1 MSAFDP
7 KADIA
12 WSATPFQYP
21 SLSRY
26 DLLLS
31 IGVAMRRRDFITLL
45 GSVAVWRPVTAGA
58 QSAMPVVGLL
68 GSSSSDKS
76 VHMTLALRAG
86 LNESGFI
93 DGKNVAIE
101 YRWAHD
107 NYDSLP
113 ALMADLVKRQVVGIV
128 TIGAEQSALAAKAAT
143 NKIPIVFV
151 IDGDPVSIGLVDS
164 INRPGGNVTGMSLMS
179 SALESK
185 RLELL
190 SELMPKGTKIAIL
203 VNPDYPDT
211 DFQLGSVET
220 AASNIGQ
227 KIYVL
232 SARTERELNTAFMTA
247 VEQQASALLV
257 AADPFFN
264 RSRDHIISLAARFK
278 LPAIY
283 DSREFV
289 VAGGLVSYGASVAVA
304 HHGAGI
310 YIGKI
315 LKGVKPAELPVQLP
329 TKFEL
334 VINLKVAKAI
344 GLEITPTFLAR
355 TDEIIE

>member
-1 MSAFDP
+1 
-7 KADIA
+7 
-12 WSATPFQYP
+12 
-21 SLSRY
+21 
-26 DLLLS
+26 
-31 IGVAMRRRDFITLL
+31 MRRRNFITLL
-45 GSVAVWRPVTAGA
+45 GSAAVWRPLTAVA
-58 QSAMPVVGLL
+58 QSAVPVIGLL

-76 VHMTLALRAG
+76 VLMTRALRAG
-86 LNESGFI
+86 LNESGFNE
-93 DGKNVAIE
+93 GKDVAIE

-211 DFQLGSVET
+211 DLQFGKCRNGGKQYWTKDLCPKRSH
-220 AASNIGQ
+220 
-227 KIYVL
+227 
-232 SARTERELNTAFMTA
+232 RTRIRHCL
-247 VEQQASALLV
+247 
-257 AADPFFN
+257 
-264 RSRDHIISLAARFK
+264 
-278 LPAIY
+278 Y
-283 DSREFV
+283 DSRRA
-289 VAGGLVSYGASVAVA
+289 AG
-304 HHGAGI
+304 
-310 YIGKI
+310 
-315 LKGVKPAELPVQLP
+315 Q
-329 TKFEL
+329 
-334 VINLKVAKAI
+334 
-344 GLEITPTFLAR
+344 R
-355 TDEIIE
+355 TSRRCGSIF

>member
-1 MSAFDP
+1 M
-7 KADIA
+7 
-12 WSATPFQYP
+12 
-21 SLSRY
+21 
-26 DLLLS
+26 S
-31 IGVAMRRRDFITLL
+31 IGVVMRRRDFITLL
-45 GSVAVWRPVTAGA
+45 GSVAVWRPLTAGA
-58 QSAMPVVGLL
+58 QSAVSVIGLL

-76 VHMTLALRAG
+76 VHMTRALLTG
-86 LNESGFI
+86 LSESGFV
-93 DGKNVAIE
+93 DGRDLAIE

-107 NYDSLP
+107 NYDSFP
-113 ALMADLVKRQVVGIV
+113 ALIADLVKLQVAGIV

-179 SALESK
+179 SALEVK
-185 RLELL
+185 RLEVL
-190 SELMPKGTKIAIL
+190 SELVPKDTKIAIL

-232 SARTERELNTAFMTA
+232 NARTERELSTAFMTA
-247 VEQQASALLV
+247 VEQQAGALLV
-257 AADPFFN
+257 AADPFFR
-264 RSRDHIISLAARFK
+264 RSRDQIISLAARFK
-278 LPAIY
+278 VPAIY
-283 DSREFV
+283 ESREFV
-289 VAGGLVSYGASVAVA
+289 VAGGLISYGASVAAA

-315 LKGVKPAELPVQLP
+315 LKGVKPADLPVQLP
-329 TKFEL
+329 TTFEL

-344 GLEITPTFLAR
+344 GLEIAPTFLAR

>member
-1 MSAFDP
+1 
-7 KADIA
+7 
-12 WSATPFQYP
+12 
-21 SLSRY
+21 
-26 DLLLS
+26 
-31 IGVAMRRRDFITLL
+31 MRRRDFITLL
-45 GSVAVWRPVTAGA
+45 GSATVWPPLTAVAH
-58 QSAMPVVGLL
+58 SAVPIIGVL

-76 VHMTLALRAG
+76 LHMTRALRVG
-86 LNESGFI
+86 LNESGLNE
-93 DGKNVAIE
+93 GKDVAIE

-107 NYDSLP
+107 NYDSFP

-151 IDGDPVSIGLVDS
+151 IDCDPVSIGLVDS

-179 SALESK
+179 SALEAK
-185 RLELL
+185 RLEIL

-211 DFQLGSVET
+211 DAQLGSVET
-220 AASNIGQ
+220 AASNNGQ
-227 KIYVL
+227 KIQVL
-232 SARTERELNTAFMTA
+232 NASNERELRTAFMTV
-247 VEQQASALLV
+247 VEQQAGAVLV

-264 RSRDHIISLAARFK
+264 RAQDQIISLAARFGV
-278 LPAIY
+278 PAIY

-289 VAGGLVSYGASVAVA
+289 VAGGLISYGASIAAA
-304 HHGAGI
+304 HRGAGI
-310 YIGKI
+310 YVGKI
-315 LKGVKPAELPVQLP
+315 LRGVSPADLPVQLP

-334 VINLKVAKAI
+334 AINLKTAKAI
-344 GLEITPTFLAR
+344 GLEIAPTFLAR

>member
-1 MSAFDP
+1 
-7 KADIA
+7 
-12 WSATPFQYP
+12 
-21 SLSRY
+21 
-26 DLLLS
+26 
-31 IGVAMRRRDFITLL
+31 MRRRDFITLIGTAAAWPL
-45 GSVAVWRPVTAGA
+45 AAGA
-58 QSAMPVVGLL
+58 QSAVSVIGLL

-76 VHMTLALRAG
+76 VHMTRALRAG
-86 LNESGFI
+86 LNEAGFI
-93 DGKNVAIE
+93 ESKDVTIE

-107 NYDSLP
+107 NYDGFP
-113 ALMADLVKRQVVGIV
+113 ALIADLVKRQVAGIV

-164 INRPGGNVTGMSLMS
+164 INRPGGNITGMSLMS
-179 SALESK
+179 SMLEAK

-220 AASNIGQ
+220 AASDIGQ
-227 KIYVL
+227 EIYVL
-232 SARTERELNTAFMTA
+232 NARTERELSTAFMTA
-247 VEQQASALLV
+247 VEQQAGALLV

-264 RSRDHIISLAARFK
+264 RSRDQIISLAARFK
-278 LPAIY
+278 VPAIY

-289 VAGGLVSYGASVAVA
+289 VAGGLISYGASVEAA

-315 LKGVKPAELPVQLP
+315 LKGVKPADLPVQLP

>member
-1 MSAFDP
+1 
-7 KADIA
+7 
-12 WSATPFQYP
+12 
-21 SLSRY
+21 
-26 DLLLS
+26 
-31 IGVAMRRRDFITLL
+31 MRRRDFIALV
-45 GSVAVWRPVTAGA
+45 GSAAAIPLAARA
-58 QSAMPVVGLL
+58 QQPALPVVGFLSS
-68 GSSSSDKS
+68 GSKESDTS
-76 VHMTLALRAG
+76 RLTAFWRG
-86 LNESGFI
+86 LNETGYVE
-93 DGKNVAIE
+93 GRNVASE

-107 NYDSLP
+107 NYDSFP
-113 ALMADLVKRQVVGIV
+113 ALTADLVKRQVAGIV
-128 TIGAEQSALAAKAAT
+128 TIGGEQSALAAKAAT

-227 KIYVL
+227 TIHVL
-232 SARTERELNTAFMTA
+232 NARTERELSTAFMA
-247 VEQQASALLV
+247 VVEQRAGAVLV

-264 RSRDHIISLAARFK
+264 RARDQIVALAARFEV
-278 LPAIY
+278 PAIY
-283 DSREFV
+283 ESREFV
-289 VAGGLVSYGASVAVA
+289 VAGGLISYGASVAAA

-310 YIGKI
+310 YVGEI
-315 LKGVKPAELPVQLP
+315 LKGAKPADLPVQQP

-334 VINLKVAKAI
+334 VINLKIAKAI
-344 GLEITPTFLAR
+344 GLEIAPTFLAR

>member
-1 MSAFDP
+1 
-7 KADIA
+7 
-12 WSATPFQYP
+12 
-21 SLSRY
+21 
-26 DLLLS
+26 
-31 IGVAMRRRDFITLL
+31 MRRRDFITLIGTAAAWPL
-45 GSVAVWRPVTAGA
+45 AAGA
-58 QSAMPVVGLL
+58 QSAVSVIGLL

-76 VHMTLALRAG
+76 VHMTRALRAG
-86 LNESGFI
+86 LNEAGFI
-93 DGKNVAIE
+93 ESKDVTIE

-107 NYDSLP
+107 NYDSFP
-113 ALMADLVKRQVVGIV
+113 ALIADLVKRQVAGIV

-164 INRPGGNVTGMSLMS
+164 INRPGGNITGMSLMS
-179 SALESK
+179 SMLEAK

-220 AASNIGQ
+220 AASDIGQ
-227 KIYVL
+227 EIYVL
-232 SARTERELNTAFMTA
+232 NARTEPELSTAFMTA
-247 VEQQASALLV
+247 VEQQAGALLV

-264 RSRDHIISLAARFK
+264 RSRDQIISLAARFK
-278 LPAIY
+278 VPAIY

-289 VAGGLVSYGASVAVA
+289 VAGGLISYGASVEAA

-315 LKGVKPAELPVQLP
+315 LKGVKPADLPVQLP

>member
-1 MSAFDP
+1 
-7 KADIA
+7 
-12 WSATPFQYP
+12 
-21 SLSRY
+21 
-26 DLLLS
+26 
-31 IGVAMRRRDFITLL
+31 MRRRDFIALV
-45 GSVAVWRPVTAGA
+45 GSAAAIPLAARA
-58 QSAMPVVGLL
+58 QQPALPVVGFLSS
-68 GSSSSDKS
+68 GSKESD
-76 VHMTLALRAG
+76 TRRLTAFWRG
-86 LNESGFI
+86 LNETGYVE
-93 DGKNVAIE
+93 GRNVASE

-107 NYDSLP
+107 NYDSFP
-113 ALMADLVKRQVVGIV
+113 ALTADLVKRQVAGIV
-128 TIGAEQSALAAKAAT
+128 TIGGEQSALAAKAAT

-227 KIYVL
+227 TIHVL
-232 SARTERELNTAFMTA
+232 NARTERELSAAFMA
-247 VEQQASALLV
+247 VVEQRAGAVLV

-264 RSRDHIISLAARFK
+264 RAQEQIVALAARFEV
-278 LPAIY
+278 PAIY
-283 DSREFV
+283 ESRQFV
-289 VAGGLVSYGASVAVA
+289 VAGGLISYGASVAAA

-310 YIGKI
+310 YVGKI
-315 LKGVKPAELPVQLP
+315 LKGAKPADLPVQLP

-344 GLEITPTFLAR
+344 GLEIAPTFLAR

>member
-1 MSAFDP
+1 
-7 KADIA
+7 
-12 WSATPFQYP
+12 
-21 SLSRY
+21 
-26 DLLLS
+26 
-31 IGVAMRRRDFITLL
+31 MRRRDFIALV
-45 GSVAVWRPVTAGA
+45 GSAAAVPLATRA
-58 QSAMPVVGLL
+58 QQPALPVVGFLSS
-68 GSSSSDKS
+68 GSKESD
-76 VHMTLALRAG
+76 TRRLTAFWRG
-86 LNESGFI
+86 LNETGYVE
-93 DGKNVAIE
+93 GRNVASE
-101 YRWAHD
+101 YRWADD
-107 NYDSLP
+107 NYDSFP
-113 ALMADLVKRQVVGIV
+113 ALTADLVKRQVAGIV
-128 TIGAEQSALAAKAAT
+128 TIGGEQSALAAKAAT

-227 KIYVL
+227 TIHVL
-232 SARTERELNTAFMTA
+232 NARTERELSTAFMA
-247 VEQQASALLV
+247 VVEQRAGAVLV

-264 RSRDHIISLAARFK
+264 RARDQIVALAARFEV
-278 LPAIY
+278 PAIY
-283 DSREFV
+283 ESREFV
-289 VAGGLVSYGASVAVA
+289 VAGGLISYGASVAAA

-310 YIGKI
+310 YVGEI
-315 LKGVKPAELPVQLP
+315 LKGAKPADLPVQLP

-344 GLEITPTFLAR
+344 GLEIAPTFLAR

>member
-1 MSAFDP
+1 
-7 KADIA
+7 
-12 WSATPFQYP
+12 
-21 SLSRY
+21 
-26 DLLLS
+26 
-31 IGVAMRRRDFITLL
+31 MRRRDFITLIGTAAAWPL
-45 GSVAVWRPVTAGA
+45 AAGA
-58 QSAMPVVGLL
+58 QSAVSVIGLL

-76 VHMTLALRAG
+76 VHMTRALRAG
-86 LNESGFI
+86 LNEAGFI
-93 DGKNVAIE
+93 ESKDVTIE

-107 NYDSLP
+107 NYDSFP
-113 ALMADLVKRQVVGIV
+113 ALIADLVKRQVAGIV

-164 INRPGGNVTGMSLMS
+164 INRPGGNITGMSLMS
-179 SALESK
+179 SMLEAK

-220 AASNIGQ
+220 AASDIGQ
-227 KIYVL
+227 EIYVL
-232 SARTERELNTAFMTA
+232 NARTERELSTAFMTA
-247 VEQQASALLV
+247 VEQQAGALLV

-264 RSRDHIISLAARFK
+264 RSRDQIISLAARFK
-278 LPAIY
+278 VPAIY
-283 DSREFV
+283 DLREFV
-289 VAGGLVSYGASVAVA
+289 VAGGLISYGASVEAA

-315 LKGVKPAELPVQLP
+315 LKGVKPADLPVQLP

>member
-1 MSAFDP
+1 
-7 KADIA
+7 
-12 WSATPFQYP
+12 
-21 SLSRY
+21 
-26 DLLLS
+26 
-31 IGVAMRRRDFITLL
+31 MRRRDFIALV
-45 GSVAVWRPVTAGA
+45 GSAAAVPLAARA
-58 QSAMPVVGLL
+58 QQLAMPVVGFLSS
-68 GSSSSDKS
+68 GSKESD
-76 VHMTLALRAG
+76 TRRLTAFWRG
-86 LNESGFI
+86 LNETGYVE
-93 DGKNVAIE
+93 GRNVASE
-101 YRWAHD
+101 YRWADD
-107 NYDSLP
+107 NYDSFP
-113 ALMADLVKRQVVGIV
+113 ALTADLVKRQVAGIV
-128 TIGAEQSALAAKAAT
+128 TIGGEQSALAAKAAT

-227 KIYVL
+227 TIHVL
-232 SARTERELNTAFMTA
+232 NARTERELSTAFMA
-247 VEQQASALLV
+247 VVEQRAGAVLV

-264 RSRDHIISLAARFK
+264 RARDQIVALAARFEV
-278 LPAIY
+278 PAIY
-283 DSREFV
+283 ESREFV
-289 VAGGLVSYGASVAVA
+289 VAGGLISYGASVAAA

-310 YIGKI
+310 YVGEI
-315 LKGVKPAELPVQLP
+315 LKGAKPADLPVQQP

-344 GLEITPTFLAR
+344 GLEIAPTFLVR